1 MAINRGTSVAACTLD
16 VCMGLG
22 QSTYSQPTAY
32 GAAVTTYVSASPYGV
47 VSSGYAAPSE
57 QPPAY
62 GQPSYG
68 QPGEIFACKHLAIV
82 GPNGCSDLIL
92 YDSDMNLYRG
102 VQMRVKRSESVT
114 QDGNS

>member
-1 MAINRGTSVAACTLD
+1 MQSIFPVLTSWLIIRATSVAACTLD
-16 VCMGLG
+16 VYMGLG

-68 QPGEIFACKHLAIV
+68 QPGETCFTCKH
-82 GPNGCSDLIL
+82 
-92 YDSDMNLYRG
+92 
-102 VQMRVKRSESVT
+102 
-114 QDGNS
+114 